1 MHLRLQSDSL
11 SFHPVHPLIR
21 EFGPRV
27 LHQAEGRGRDAL
39 SDNDIVSLKIVL
51 RRKSFDS
58 ERMPEGYNSASQV
71 LNMSYADQVSYI
83 NKLSN
88 SRVSE
93 WYGASD
99 AI

>member
-1 MHLRLQSDSL
+1 
-11 SFHPVHPLIR
+11 
-21 EFGPRV
+21 
-27 LHQAEGRGRDAL
+27 
-39 SDNDIVSLKIVL
+39 
-51 RRKSFDS
+51 
-58 ERMPEGYNSASQV
+58 MPEGYNSASQV